1 MEWDPELFL
10 INARYYKY
18 DGLVVTYTT
27 DTPKNSYAKMN
38 SNGLV
43 TEIKEKVVVSNI
55 SLNGIHYWR
64 KGTYFVKSTEDMI
77 QCNDRA
83 PNGEFYVGPTY
94 NYMIKNNLKIGV
106 HHIPNEQHNPV
117 GVPED
122 LKKYLF
128 NNEHN

>member
-38 SNGLV
+38 SNGFI

-55 SLNGIHYWR
+55 FSRKNVDFITYVFSLIILFQYRLLHLSFHGGPWIP
-64 KGTYFVKSTEDMI
+64 MI
-77 QCNDRA
+77 QN
-83 PNGEFYVGPTY
+83 
-94 NYMIKNNLKIGV
+94 KQV
-106 HHIPNEQHNPV
+106 HHCFCDAQVLLVEFATASTVH
-117 GVPED
+117 
-122 LKKYLF
+122 
-128 NNEHN
+128 